1 MSNYKSRLY
10 KQSDGENYFSFSLV
24 TKLITEYKCRGNQIT
39 IYMAI
44 ADAIMKDGDNAV
56 SIDYLRS
63 VTGLN
68 RATIPIITDA
78 LHEKGL
84 IEKWIPNTIPRTTH
98 YKINWLNQ
106 DSEGAK

>member
-10 KQSDGENYFSFSLV
+10 KQAEGENYFSFSLV

-44 ADAIMKDGDNAV
+44 ADAVMEGENAV

-84 IEKWIPNTIPRTTH
+84 INKWIPNTIPRTTH
-98 YKINWLNQ
+98 YDVHWLQ
-106 DSEGAK
+106 PESVGAE